1 MYNGLLRIIKDT
13 SIKKKIIIPLVLL
26 VIIPVA
32 LIAWNSYN
40 LQGKLAVSLIKHDAV
55 VTANTTLS
63 SLNAMMLNGTIKKKT
78 DRKQLFSIYR
88 RIKGIKGFQVIRGDI
103 VNSEFGSG
111 LREEEPGSAFDSQIL
126 NTNKT
131 LTKIIYKN
139 GKPFEL
145 MVGVPFVA
153 SANSRG
159 IDCMT
164 CHVKAESGD
173 ILGGVKLVYSLT
185 LLNNAQNIF
194 IKDTFIIAIIFI
206 VIIILFLYF
215 VIKSA
220 VIKPITRMSALADE
234 ISKGHFTEDIAH
246 PRNDEI
252 GLLAKSFNRMQI
264 SLKKAMELLKR
275 SGR

>member
-1 MYNGLLRIIKDT
+1 MHNSIMQVIRDT

-32 LIAWNSYN
+32 LIAYNSYN
-40 LQGKLAVSLIKHDAV
+40 LQSKLAVSSIKHDAV
-55 VTANTTLS
+55 VTAKTTLS
-63 SLNAMMLNGTIKKKT
+63 SLNAMMLNGTIKKKS

-88 RIKGIKGFQVIRGDI
+88 RIKGIKGFQVIRGNI
-103 VNSEFGSG
+103 VNSEFGNG
-111 LREEEPGSAFDSQIL
+111 LREERPSSSFDNRIL

-131 LTKIIYKN
+131 LTKIIHKN
-139 GKPFEL
+139 GTFEL

-153 SANSRG
+153 STNSRG
-159 IDCMT
+159 INCMV
-164 CHVKAESGD
+164 CHVKATPGD
-173 ILGGVKLVYSLT
+173 ILGGVKLVYSLKP
-185 LLNNAQNIF
+185 LKNAQDIF
-194 IKDTFIIAIIFI
+194 IKNTIIIAVIFII
-206 VIIILFLYF
+206 IIILFLYF

-220 VIKPITRMSALADE
+220 VIKPITRMSTLADE
-234 ISKGHFTEDIAH
+234 ISKGHFTEELAH

-252 GLLAKSFNRMQI
+252 GVLAKSFNRMQI